1 MYGLQAKKQ
10 ANKVEPMVPVSLS
23 LSPISLTLST
33 PGLIPVSSLVPY
45 CVLVSLLLTCF
56 SHKIVEEMEE
66 KANDSQSE
74 DEDKMESYG
83 EESLRSEKVP
93 TEGSKSNEADEDSI
107 QLGEEGTAQL
117 N

>member
-1 MYGLQAKKQ
+1 MAENENENVFIIVCGLQAKKQ

-66 KANDSQSE
+66 KATCP
-74 DEDKMESYG
+74 YV
-83 EESLRSEKVP
+83 RP
-93 TEGSKSNEADEDSI
+93 ADV
-107 QLGEEGTAQL
+107 
-117 N
+117 